1 MHAFDHLIPNVIET
15 IQELLFNK
23 KENLK
28 MSSQQMM
35 LQVVRNSVKTLHT
48 IKELKP
54 LGLIFCN
61 IKIKRNLQQATGKEN
76 IYGHRVIV
84 PS

>member
-1 MHAFDHLIPNVIET
+1 MHAFDHLIPKVIET

-35 LQVVRNSVKTLHT
+35 LQVVRNSV
-48 IKELKP
+48 
-54 LGLIFCN
+54 
-61 IKIKRNLQQATGKEN
+61 
-76 IYGHRVIV
+76 
-84 PS
+84 